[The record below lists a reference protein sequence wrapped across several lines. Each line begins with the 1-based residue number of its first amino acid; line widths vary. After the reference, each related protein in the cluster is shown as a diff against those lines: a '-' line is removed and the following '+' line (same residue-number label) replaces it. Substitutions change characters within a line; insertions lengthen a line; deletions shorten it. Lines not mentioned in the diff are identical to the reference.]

1 MRRNNGKKVVIIIIL
16 LIIVAILVFVGLYF
30 TTDLL
35 KSEKQLFFKYAM
47 QLGEEDTN
55 NTLVQYLEKKEKEP
69 YKNEGNIKCNITL
82 PEESLKEQVEQ
93 ANNITISFKGNVYN
107 SQQKREQ
114 EITLNYN
121 ENVNFPIIFKQS
133 GDYFGIQTEY
143 IGSSKYIAIENNNL
157 PELCKK
163 LGMTDTSNIPNKMD
177 FEKSDTIK
185 FTDEEKEILK
195 QRYKELLEEQLTDKM
210 FSKAQNA
217 ESTIYVLELT
227 PDDTKNII
235 KQLLEKLK
243 TDEIILPK
251 INEVVEQELTSE
263 DFDEIIE
270 SIDELEIEENIKI
283 QVYVKNKKCNKI
295 LFEIGTK
302 TSILLEQ
309 EQNNNSAQYN
319 ITITRTEE
327 DSTASMQFKM
337 QYIGLQKLDDITE
350 VFTISLENTTDQEI
364 TSYIYD
370 IENKVSF
377 NADTTIEE
385 LNENNAVILNNKSE
399 NAITNFMEAVGN
411 RITEVNKSQMEELG
425 VEINPLMYTNPVT
438 VQVALFSNR
447 TKYINAMQN
456 QIVPKTEEQRNET
469 LNQMIDDANSHMTN
483 AEKNAFNSTFTK
495 YEGEQKGSA
504 LKLLNQEVTSSNAQA
519 DNRLVELVV
528 DIDKIENTKMYKVSI
543 SYDNDGYVNEI
554 VVEPAN

>member
-1 MRRNNGKKVVIIIIL
+1 MRTNNGKKIVIISILFIIA
-16 LIIVAILVFVGLYF
+16 IILVFIGLYM
-30 TTDLL
+30 TTDFL

-47 QLGEEDTN
+47 QLGEENNN
-55 NTLVQYLEKKEKEP
+55 NTLTQYFEKKEKEP
-69 YKNEGNIKCNITL
+69 YKNEGNIKCNVEL

-93 ANNITISFKGNVYN
+93 ANNINISFKGNVYK

-114 EITLNYN
+114 EITLNYS
-121 ENVNFPIIFKQS
+121 ENVKFPVIFKQS
-133 GDYFGIQTEY
+133 GDYFGIQTDY
-143 IGSSKYIAIENNNL
+143 ISPKYIAIENNNL
-157 PELCKK
+157 LELCKK
-163 LGMTDTSNIPNKMD
+163 LGWNNIPNKID
-177 FEKSDTIK
+177 FQKSNNIK
-185 FTDEEKEILK
+185 FTDEEKQILK
-195 QRYKELLEEQLTDKM
+195 QRYKELLEEKLTDKM
-210 FSKAQNA
+210 FSKSQNA

-243 TDEIILPK
+243 TDDIILPK
-251 INEVVEQELTSE
+251 INEVVEQEVTEE
-263 DFDEIIE
+263 DFNQLIE
-270 SIDELEIEENIKI
+270 NIDELEIKENIKI
-283 QVYVKNKKCNKI
+283 QIYVKEKQCNKI
-295 LFEIGTK
+295 LVQIGTK
-302 TSILLEQ
+302 TSIVLEK
-309 EQNNNSAQYN
+309 EQNNNSAQYD
-319 ITITRTEE
+319 ITLTETEE
-327 DSTASMQFKM
+327 ETVTSIQFKM

-350 VFTISLENTTDQEI
+350 VFTISIENTVNEEI

-377 NADTTIEE
+377 DADTTIEE

-425 VEINPLMYTNPVT
+425 LETNPLMYTNPIT
-438 VQVALFSNR
+438 IQVALFSNR

-495 YEGEQKGSA
+495 YEGKRKGTDVKS
-504 LKLLNQEVTSSNAQA
+504 LKEEVTQSNAKP
-519 DNRLVELVV
+519 DTRLVELVV
-528 DIDKIENTKMYKVSI
+528 DIDNIKNTSMYNISI
-543 SYDNDGYVNEI
+543 NYDADGYVNEI
-554 VVEPAN
+554 VVESAD

>member
-47 QLGEEDTN
+47 QLGEEDSN

-69 YKNEGNIKCNITL
+69 YKNEGNIKCNVTL

-93 ANNITISFKGNVYN
+93 ANNVTISFKGNVYN

-114 EITLNYN
+114 EITLNYD

-143 IGSSKYIAIENNNL
+143 IGSKYIAIENNNL
-157 PELCKK
+157 PELCEK
-163 LGMTDTSNIPNKMD
+163 LGMTDTSNIPNKID
-177 FEKSDTIK
+177 FEKSNTIK

-251 INEVVEQELTSE
+251 INEVVEQELTLE

-337 QYIGLQKLDDITE
+337 QYIGLQKLDDVTE
-350 VFTISLENTTDQEI
+350 VFTISIESNIDEEI
-364 TSYIYD
+364 TSYTYD

-377 NADTTIEE
+377 NADTTIEDI
-385 LNENNAVILNNKSE
+385 NEGNAIILNNQSE
-399 NAITNFMEAVGN
+399 NTVTNFIEAVGN
-411 RITEVNKSQMEELG
+411 RITEVTKSQMEELG
-425 VEINPLMYTNPVT
+425 VETNPLMYTNPVT
-438 VQVALFSNR
+438 VQAELMLNR
-447 TKYINAMQN
+447 ISSASSQIQNGQEQEKQKLQQWEEEIVSMENA
-456 QIVPKTEEQRNET
+456 
-469 LNQMIDDANSHMTN
+469 A
-483 AEKNAFNSTFTK
+483 KNAFNAQFTK

-554 VVEPAN
+554 VVEPAE